1 MTLFLIHISLIEI
14 KFLLFPFHITIRY
27 PPLLP
32 NPWRNSLQLP
42 LRNYTETTGVFL
54 FAPSTVGV
62 KKLRRAPTFHFTCT
76 RIGYVVVQAHDQHIV
91 GKFHS
96 INLVS
101 RSWQHDRCRQD
112 LNKRWMLVDSLF
124 KDIWIERKRK
134 KLMNKRINLI
144 LLQNISR

>member
-1 MTLFLIHISLIEI
+1 MILRGPQKAHRPWAPVVHTRMTLFLIHISLIEI
-14 KFLLFPFHITIRY
+14 KCLLFPFHITIRY

-101 RSWQHDRCRQD
+101 RICLWLATRQMSCS
-112 LNKRWMLVDSLF
+112 K
-124 KDIWIERKRK
+124 I
-134 KLMNKRINLI
+134 
-144 LLQNISR
+144 